1 MQDTQKEQPT
11 LADLLPPE
19 VMSFGVE
26 AADWRAAIGKAGE
39 LLAAAGAT
47 TDAYTGQ
54 MIAAV
59 ERYGPY
65 IVIAPGFA
73 LAHAQASESV
83 VRTGLSWVQLA
94 SPVEFGHKSNDPVRL
109 VVGLASHSH
118 EAHRNA
124 LQQLGALL
132 SKPATLAQLQDAS
145 TPAQLQSVLE
155 LNQR

>member
-1 MQDTQKEQPT
+1 MEATKKRQPT
-11 LADLLPPE
+11 LAELMPPE

-26 AADWRAAIGKAGE
+26 VEDWRGAIQKAGE
-39 LLAAAGAT
+39 LLTAAGAST
-47 TDAYTGQ
+47 EDYTAQ
-54 MIAAV
+54 MVAAV

-83 VRTGLSWVQLA
+83 LRTGLSWVQLA
-94 SPVEFGHKSNDPVRL
+94 EPVEFGHKSNDPVWL

-132 SKPATLAQLQDAS
+132 SKPATLAQLRDAS
-145 TPAQLQSVLE
+145 SAAQLQTVLE
-155 LNQR
+155 TNQR

>member
-1 MQDTQKEQPT
+1 MNT
-11 LADLLPPE
+11 
-19 VMSFGVE
+19 SSRGFGIE
-26 AADWRAAIGKAGE
+26 AEDWRSAIGKAGE
-39 LLAAAGAT
+39 LLTATGAT
-47 TDAYTGQ
+47 TDDYTGQ

-59 ERYGPY
+59 EQYGPY

-132 SKPATLAQLQDAS
+132 NKAGHVGPVEGRLLSRTAPVSSPT
-145 TPAQLQSVLE
+145 
-155 LNQR
+155 QR

>member
-1 MQDTQKEQPT
+1 MNT
-11 LADLLPPE
+11 
-19 VMSFGVE
+19 SSCGFGIE
-26 AADWRAAIGKAGE
+26 AEDWRSAIGKAGE
-39 LLAAAGAT
+39 LLTATGAT
-47 TDAYTGQ
+47 TDDYTGQ

-59 ERYGPY
+59 EQYGPY

-132 SKPATLAQLQDAS
+132 NKPATLALLKDAS
-145 TPAQLQSVLE
+145 SPAQLQSVLP
-155 LNQR
+155 LNDRNPS